1 MRILLVEDNAGDAR
15 LVIEAVKECPVPAQ
29 VSVVQDGLQAL
40 AFLRRE
46 GQYTGAPRPDLLLL
60 DLNLPKKDGREVLME
75 IKTDPVLKRIPIV
88 ILTSSYADEDVL
100 QAYTHGANCYVL
112 KPIDLVA
119 YFSLMHELVSF
130 WGTRVRLPAM

>member
-15 LVIEAVKECPVPAQ
+15 LVIEAVKECTIPTQ
-29 VSVVQDGLQAL
+29 VIVVQDGLQAL
-40 AFLRRE
+40 AFLRHQGE
-46 GQYTGAPRPDLLLL
+46 YISAPRPDLLLL
-60 DLNLPKKDGREVLME
+60 DLNLPKKDGRDVLVE
-75 IKTDPVLKRIPIV
+75 IKADPVLKRIPVV

-119 YFSLMHELVSF
+119 YFSLVQELVSF